1 LFLTGHSKGKEKMT
15 FNNAYRSDLR
25 DHSFLLWQQFKVQQH
40 LLDSDI
46 YPEFDRPFCD
56 QLIEHANTFAT
67 EKLGP
72 LYQSGDRDGC
82 KLNEDGSITLPQ
94 GFDALWQDYIAAQW
108 GRLGAP
114 SDYDGLG
121 SPYILAQIIN
131 ELFMG
136 ANPAFMI
143 YSGFCSPALYLI
155 EKFGSEHLKDS
166 FCHQLATNQWGA
178 CLCMTEPDAGSD
190 VGNCRT
196 KAIKLDDGRYQI
208 SGEKI
213 FISAG
218 MHDLTEN
225 IAYIVLARVEGARAG
240 TVGLSCFVVPKIDL
254 NGNDNG
260 VRCLRLENKMGLNG
274 CATAHLTF
282 GTDSPTHGYLLGERE
297 NVGLRQLMTMMN
309 LARIATGIYA
319 LGMASSAYLNA
330 AEYANERIQG
340 TDFKQSF
347 NPRAKRVPINAHV
360 DVKRMLLE
368 MKSKVEG
375 CRALIVKLC
384 FHQSMLMNISIKQRN
399 DILTDE
405 QAVKQSYLHQSL
417 VNLLTPIVK
426 AYTSDQA
433 WQVAELAIQVYG
445 GHGYIKDHPV
455 EQYARDIKVLSLW
468 EGTNFVQSADLFRD
482 KLAMGRHSK
491 LLALFETQV
500 NEFLVA
506 NEHHHVF
513 NALLSL
519 LKRAL
524 TALVETH
531 QLMGSWIKIQKME
544 RIFAVSTRF
553 LQMMSEVT
561 VAWLLLD
568 GAIVAH
574 NALNGLNNESDEQG
588 QEFYRAKI
596 VSATFYINNILPNVF
611 STANI
616 IALADDSAIEADN
629 TTFLVK

>member
-1 LFLTGHSKGKEKMT
+1 MT
-15 FNNAYRSDLR
+15 SNNAFRVDLR
-25 DHSFLLWQQFKVQQH
+25 DHMFLLWQQFKVQKH
-40 LLDSDI
+40 ILDSDI
-46 YPEFDRPFCD
+46 YPEFDQDFCNY
-56 QLIEHANTFAT
+56 LIEHAHTFCYQ
-67 EKLGP
+67 KLGP
-72 LYQSGDRDGC
+72 LYQSSDRDGC
-82 KLNEDGSITLPQ
+82 KLMSDGKVQLPKGFETLW
-94 GFDALWQDYIAAQW
+94 DDYISAQW

-114 SDYDGLG
+114 EEYNGLG
-121 SPYILAQIIN
+121 APYILAQIIN

-155 EKFGSEHLKDS
+155 DKFGNQQLKDI
-166 FCHQLATNQWGA
+166 FCDKLAANEWGA

-196 KAIKLDDGRYQI
+196 KAIKQSDGRYQI
-208 SGEKI
+208 TGEKI

-218 MHDLTEN
+218 MHQLTKN
-225 IAYIVLARVEGARAG
+225 IAYIVLARVEGARTG

-254 NGNDNG
+254 EQQSNG
-260 VRCLRLENKMGLNG
+260 VKCLRLENKMGLNG
-274 CATAHLTF
+274 CATSHLTF
-282 GTDSPTHGYLLGERE
+282 GAESPCYGYLLGERE

-330 AEYANERIQG
+330 AEYAKERIQG

-347 NPRAKRVPINAHV
+347 NPKAKRVPIIAHV

-384 FHQSMLMNISIKQRN
+384 FHQSMTTNIEIKQKN
-399 DILTDE
+399 GLLTTE
-405 QAVKQSYLHQSL
+405 QSETQLYQHQSL

-433 WQVAELAIQVYG
+433 FRITELAIQVYG

-491 LLALFETQV
+491 LLALFEQNVMTFIEQ
-500 NEFLVA
+500 NKYIPQFEKSINML
-506 NEHHHVF
+506 EK
-513 NALLSL
+513 ALYSL
-519 LKRAL
+519 
-524 TALVETH
+524 TDTH
-531 QLMGSWIKIQKME
+531 KLMGSWIKVQKME
-544 RIFAVSTRF
+544 LIFAVSTRF
-553 LQMMSEVT
+553 LQMMAEVT
-561 VAWLLLD
+561 VSWLLLD
-568 GAIVAH
+568 GAIIAQ
-574 NALNGLNNESDEQG
+574 NAMQADISQSET
-588 QEFYRAKI
+588 EFYQGKI
-596 VSATFYINNILPNVF
+596 TSAQFYINNILPNVF
-611 STANI
+611 STADI
-616 IALADDSAIEADN
+616 IALEDESAINADI
-629 TTFLVK
+629 TTFIP

>member
-1 LFLTGHSKGKEKMT
+1 M
-15 FNNAYRSDLR
+15 FNNAYRADLR
-25 DHSFLLWQQFKVQQH
+25 DHSFLLWQQFKVQEH
-40 LLDSDI
+40 LLDTDI
-46 YPEFDRPFCD
+46 YPEFDQDFCT
-56 QLIEHANTFAT
+56 QLIDHAYTFAT
-67 EKLGP
+67 QQLGP
-72 LYQSGDRDGC
+72 LYQSADRDGC
-82 KLNEDGSITLPQ
+82 QLSNDGQVTLPQ
-94 GFDALWQDYIAAQW
+94 GFESLWQDYLAAQW

-114 SDYDGLG
+114 AEYGGLG
-121 SPYILAQIIN
+121 APYILAQVIN

-155 EKFGSEHLKDS
+155 EKFGTEQLKDI
-166 FCHQLATNQWGA
+166 FCQKLASNQWGA

-196 KAIKLDDGRYQI
+196 KAIKQPDGRYQI

-218 MHDLTEN
+218 MHQLTDN
-225 IAYIVLARVEGARAG
+225 IAYIVLARVEGAKAG
-240 TVGLSCFVVPKIDL
+240 TVGLSCFVVPKVDL
-254 NGNDNG
+254 SGNDNG
-260 VRCLRLENKMGLNG
+260 VNCLRLENKMGLNG
-274 CATAHLTF
+274 CATSHLTF
-282 GTDSPTHGYLLGERE
+282 GADTPTYGYLLGERE

-347 NPRAKRVPINAHV
+347 NPKAKRVAINAHV

-384 FHQSMLMNISIKQRN
+384 FHQSMVTNITIKQQN
-399 DILTDE
+399 ELLEPEEAT
-405 QAVKQSYLHQSL
+405 KQSYLHQSL

-491 LLALFETQV
+491 LLALFEEQV
-500 NEFLVA
+500 RAFLTTHQDRQEFSS
-506 NEHHHVF
+506 
-513 NALLSL
+513 SL
-519 LKRAL
+519 AMLDK
-524 TALVETH
+524 ALVQLTDTH

-544 RIFAVSTRF
+544 RIFSVSTRF
-553 LQMMSEVT
+553 LQMMAEVT

-568 GAIVAH
+568 GAIIAKD
-574 NALNGLNNESDEQG
+574 ALTSQPDEQSSN
-588 QEFYRAKI
+588 FYRGKI
-596 VSATFYINNILPNVF
+596 TSATFYINNILPNVF
-611 STANI
+611 STAHI
-616 IALADDSAIEADN
+616 IALADDTAIEADS
-629 TTFLVK
+629 TTFLAQSC

>member
-1 LFLTGHSKGKEKMT
+1 MT
-15 FNNAYRSDLR
+15 SNNAYRVDLR
-25 DHSFLLWQQFKVQQH
+25 DHMFLLWQQFKVQDNI
-40 LLDSDI
+40 LDSEI
-46 YPEFDRPFCD
+46 YPEFDQNFSN
-56 QLIEHANTFAT
+56 QLIDHAHKFCYQ
-67 EKLGP
+67 KLGP
-72 LYQSGDRDGC
+72 LYQSSDRDGC
-82 KLNEDGSITLPQ
+82 KLMPNGKVQLPQ
-94 GFDALWQDYIAAQW
+94 GFETLWDDYISAQW

-114 SDYDGLG
+114 AQYNGLG
-121 SPYILAQIIN
+121 APYVLAQVIN

-155 EKFGSEHLKDS
+155 DKFGTQQLKDI
-166 FCHQLATNQWGA
+166 FCQKIASNEWGA

-196 KAIKLDDGRYQI
+196 KAIKQSDGRYQI
-208 SGEKI
+208 TGEKI

-218 MHDLTEN
+218 MHQLTSN
-225 IAYIVLARVEGARAG
+225 IAYIVLARVEGARPG
-240 TVGLSCFVVPKIDL
+240 TVGLSCFVVPKQGL
-254 NGNDNG
+254 ENQGNG
-260 VRCLRLENKMGLNG
+260 VECLRLENKMGLNG
-274 CATAHLTF
+274 CATSHLTF
-282 GTDSPTHGYLLGERE
+282 GADAPCYGYLLGERE
-297 NVGLRQLMTMMN
+297 NIGLRQLMTMMH

-330 AEYANERIQG
+330 AEYANQRIQG
-340 TDFKQSF
+340 TDFKESF
-347 NPRAKRVPINAHV
+347 NPKAKRVAIIAHV

-384 FHQSMLMNISIKQRN
+384 FHQSMTTNI
-399 DILTDE
+399 
-405 QAVKQSYLHQSL
+405 AVKKQNNLITAEQSETLLYQHQSL

-433 WQVAELAIQVYG
+433 WRIAELAIQVYG

-468 EGTNFVQSADLFRD
+468 EGTNFVQSADLFKD

-491 LLALFETQV
+491 LLALFEQHVMT
-500 NEFLVA
+500 FI
-506 NEHHHVF
+506 EHNQQNSAF
-513 NALLSL
+513 EKSINILE
-519 LKRAL
+519 KAL
-524 TALVETH
+524 TSLTQTH

-544 RIFAVSTRF
+544 LIFAVATRF
-553 LQMMSEVT
+553 LQMMAEVT

-568 GAIVAH
+568 GAIIAYK
-574 NALNGLNNESDEQG
+574 AMASDISQSES
-588 QEFYRAKI
+588 EFYQGKI
-596 VSATFYINNILPNVF
+596 TSAHFYINNILPNVF

-616 IALADDSAIEADN
+616 IALADESAIDADV
-629 TTFLVK
+629 TTFLPS

>member
-1 LFLTGHSKGKEKMT
+1 MT
-15 FNNAYRSDLR
+15 SNNAFRVDLR
-25 DHSFLLWQQFKVQQH
+25 DHMFLLWQQFKVQKH
-40 LLDSDI
+40 ILDSDI
-46 YPEFDRPFCD
+46 YPEFDQDFCNY
-56 QLIEHANTFAT
+56 LIEHAHTFCYQ
-67 EKLGP
+67 KLGP
-72 LYQSGDRDGC
+72 LYQSSDRDGC
-82 KLNEDGSITLPQ
+82 KLMSDGKVQLPKGFETLW
-94 GFDALWQDYIAAQW
+94 DDYISAQW

-114 SDYDGLG
+114 EEYNGLG
-121 SPYILAQIIN
+121 APYILAQIIN

-155 EKFGSEHLKDS
+155 DKFGNQQLKDI
-166 FCHQLATNQWGA
+166 FCDKLAANEWGA

-196 KAIKLDDGRYQI
+196 KAIKQSDGRYQI
-208 SGEKI
+208 TGEKI

-218 MHDLTEN
+218 MHQLTKN
-225 IAYIVLARVEGARAG
+225 IAYIVLARVEGARTG

-254 NGNDNG
+254 EQQSNG
-260 VRCLRLENKMGLNG
+260 VKCLRLENKMGLNG
-274 CATAHLTF
+274 CATSHLTF
-282 GTDSPTHGYLLGERE
+282 GAESPCYGYLLGKRE

-330 AEYANERIQG
+330 AEYAKERIQG

-347 NPRAKRVPINAHV
+347 NPKAKRVPIIAHV

-384 FHQSMLMNISIKQRN
+384 FHQSMTTNIEIKQKN
-399 DILTDE
+399 GLLTTE
-405 QAVKQSYLHQSL
+405 QSETQLYQHQSL

-433 WQVAELAIQVYG
+433 FRITELAIQVYG

-491 LLALFETQV
+491 LLALFEQNVMTFIEQ
-500 NEFLVA
+500 NKYIPQFEKSINML
-506 NEHHHVF
+506 EK
-513 NALLSL
+513 ALYSL
-519 LKRAL
+519 
-524 TALVETH
+524 TDTH
-531 QLMGSWIKIQKME
+531 KLMGSWIKVQKME
-544 RIFAVSTRF
+544 LIFAVSTRF
-553 LQMMSEVT
+553 LQMMAEVT
-561 VAWLLLD
+561 VSWLLLD
-568 GAIVAH
+568 GAIIAQ
-574 NALNGLNNESDEQG
+574 NAMQADISQSET
-588 QEFYRAKI
+588 EFYQGKI
-596 VSATFYINNILPNVF
+596 TSAQFYINNILPNVF
-611 STANI
+611 STADI
-616 IALADDSAIEADN
+616 IALEDESAINADI
-629 TTFLVK
+629 TTFIP

>member
-1 LFLTGHSKGKEKMT
+1 MT
-15 FNNAYRSDLR
+15 FNNAYRADLR
-25 DHSFLLWQQFKVQQH
+25 DHSFLLWQQFKVQEH
-40 LLDSDI
+40 LLDPQI
-46 YPEFDRPFCD
+46 YPEFDQEFCT
-56 QLIEHANTFAT
+56 QLIDHAYKFSIQN
-67 EKLGP
+67 LGP
-72 LYQSGDRDGC
+72 LYQSADRDGC
-82 KLNEDGSITLPQ
+82 QLNKDGTVTLPK
-94 GFDALWQDYIAAQW
+94 GFETLWQDYLAAQW

-114 SDYDGLG
+114 ADYGG
-121 SPYILAQIIN
+121 IGAPYILAQVIN

-155 EKFGSEHLKDS
+155 EKFGTQQLKDI
-166 FCHQLATNQWGA
+166 FCKKLASNQWGA

-196 KAIKLDDGRYQI
+196 KAIKKTDGRYKI

-218 MHDLTEN
+218 MHQLTDN

-240 TVGLSCFVVPKIDL
+240 TIGLSCFVVPKNDL
-254 NGNDNG
+254 SGVDNG

-274 CATAHLTF
+274 CATSHLTF
-282 GTDSPTHGYLLGERE
+282 GTDTPTYGYLLGERE

-330 AEYANERIQG
+330 AEYANQRIQG

-347 NPRAKRVPINAHV
+347 NPKAKRVAINTHV

-384 FHQSMLMNISIKQRN
+384 FHQSMLTNINIKRQN
-399 DILTDE
+399 GLLNAE
-405 QAVKQSYLHQSL
+405 QCEEQCYLHQSL

-491 LLALFETQV
+491 LLAVFQQQIMDFV
-500 NEFLVA
+500 ASSKQYKEFSSSL
-506 NEHHHVF
+506 
-513 NALLSL
+513 ALLE
-519 LKRAL
+519 KAL
-524 TALVETH
+524 TQLVETH
-531 QLMGSWIKIQKME
+531 HLMGSWIKIQKME
-544 RIFAVSTRF
+544 RIFSVSTRF
-553 LQMMSEVT
+553 LQMMAEVT

-568 GAIVAH
+568 GAIIAH
-574 NALNGLNNESDEQG
+574 HSLQEDGHEQS
-588 QEFYRAKI
+588 ENFYRGKI
-596 VSATFYINNILPNVF
+596 TSATFYINNVLPNVF
-611 STANI
+611 STAHI

-629 TTFLVK
+629 TTFLA